1 MFSSSLAF
9 CSEHQFLQAE
19 NTTIPSSG
27 MRTTLIEF
35 NWIDLILKLL
45 RFTFT
50 SLDVE
55 IWIKQ
60 KPGLKISAVV
70 ENLILCVIEI
80 RSTSIRK
87 SIYLIFNT
95 KWQHIFVVNKT
106 EFMVSFYDCKMLA
119 VSSSSEV
126 CGSSR
131 VVCWALALFFI
142 LRFFFVTTQSIYTH
156 TLISCANWIWNSDR
170 LHCIQYL
177 LNFRSTLAC

>member
-1 MFSSSLAF
+1 
-9 CSEHQFLQAE
+9 
-19 NTTIPSSG
+19 

-55 IWIKQ
+55 I
-60 KPGLKISAVV
+60 SAVV
-70 ENLILCVIEI
+70 ENLNLCVIEI

-142 LRFFFVTTQSIYTH
+142 LRFFFVTTQSIYTYSFRVQIESGIAIGCIAYNIYW
-156 TLISCANWIWNSDR
+156 ISVQ
-170 LHCIQYL
+170 L
-177 LNFRSTLAC
+177 